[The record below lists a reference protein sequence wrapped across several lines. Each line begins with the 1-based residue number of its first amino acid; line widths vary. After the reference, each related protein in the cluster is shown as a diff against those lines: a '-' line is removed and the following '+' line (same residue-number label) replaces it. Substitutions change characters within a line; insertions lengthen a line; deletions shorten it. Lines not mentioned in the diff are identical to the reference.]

1 MYTIGFP
8 RNLGGPVISTL
19 MCRKGQP
26 AEQNPWPVNSAV
38 RIGGRDEN
46 STASVVPPSEG
57 NEVRREGRQG
67 IGVSHSTVE
76 AGELSPEDPAEGR
89 GYRIKELFEGNMA
102 STSKLGTVSTRQER
116 IATLAKQSPTMSFT
130 SLAYFIDMDWL
141 KEAYSRTRKDGATG
155 VDAQTAEE
163 YAVNLEENLQSL
175 LNRAKSGTYRAPA
188 VRRVHI
194 PKGRGNKTR
203 PIGIPTFED
212 KVLQRTVT
220 MVLEAVYE
228 QDFLD
233 CSYGF
238 RPGRSPHQALTAF
251 RNQMMTM
258 RGGWVLELDIE
269 KFFDNLDHSC
279 LREFLSRRIRDGVLK
294 RLIGKWLKAGVL
306 EDGCLSY
313 PKAGSPQG
321 GVISPILS
329 NVYLHYVLD
338 EWFEQEVKP
347 RMQGR
352 AFLIRFADD
361 AVMGFSSEQDARR
374 VLEVLPKRFSRYA
387 LKLHPT
393 KTRLVQFQRP
403 SRGDKPKGPTSRQR
417 PETFEF
423 LGFTHYWGKSR
434 KGNNVVKRKTA
445 ASRFSRA
452 TFAINQWCRRHRH
465 EKVRDQH
472 RALSRKLHG
481 HYAYYGITGNYDAL
495 HRFYE
500 KTKRIW
506 KKWLGRRSQRAYFDW
521 PRFERLLQHY
531 SLPRPRVVHSVY
543 RSVAN
548 P

>member
-1 MYTIGFP
+1 VPEGATG
-8 RNLGGPVISTL
+8 
-19 MCRKGQP
+19 
-26 AEQNPWPVNSAV
+26 AENPWPVNSAV
-38 RIGGRDEN
+38 RIGRRDET

-57 NEVRREGRQG
+57 NEVRRQGRQG
-67 IGVSHSTVE
+67 IGASDSTVE
-76 AGELSPEDPAEGR
+76 AGELSPEDPVEESGC
-89 GYRIKELFEGNMA
+89 RIKELFEGNMA

-116 IATLAKQSPTMSFT
+116 IARLAKQSRTMSFT

-141 KEAYSRTRKDGATG
+141 KEAYSRTRKDGAAG
-155 VDAQTAEE
+155 IDNQTAND

-175 LNRAKSGTYRAPA
+175 LNRAKSGTYRSPA

-194 PKGRGNKTR
+194 PRGNGNKTR

-212 KVLQRTVT
+212 KVLQRAVT

-238 RPGRSPHQALTAF
+238 RPGRSPHQALAAF
-251 RNQMMTM
+251 RDQMMSM

-269 KFFDNLDHSC
+269 KFFDNLDHSH

-294 RLIGKWLKAGVL
+294 RLIGKWLKAGVF

-321 GVISPILS
+321 GVISPMLS

-352 AFLIRFADD
+352 AFLVRFADD

-374 VLEVLPKRFSRYA
+374 VLEVLAKRFSRYG
-387 LKLHPT
+387 LKMHPT
-393 KTRLVQFQRP
+393 KTKLVQFKRP
-403 SRGDKPKGPTSRQR
+403 PHDNNQKGTGSRRG
-417 PETFEF
+417 PETFDL
-423 LGFTHYWGKSR
+423 LGFTHYWGRSR
-434 KGNNVVKRKTA
+434 KGNWVVKRKTA
-445 ASRFSRA
+445 GSRFSRA
-452 TFAINQWCRRHRH
+452 TRTINQWCRHHRH
-465 EKVRDQH
+465 EKVRAQH

-481 HYAYYGITGNYDAL
+481 HYAYYGITGNYEAL

-500 KTKRIW
+500 TTKRIW

-521 PRFERLLQHY
+521 PRFDRLLQRY
-531 SLPRPRVVHSVY
+531 SLSRPRVVHSIY
-543 RSVAN
+543 RSAAK